1 MIKKLD
7 RKKIRQK
14 KHLRIRK
21 NIKGT
26 SEQPRLAVYRSAK
39 HIYAQLIDDV
49 NGKTLAAAS
58 SLEASLRPE
67 LKSGGDTKAAK
78 LVGETI
84 GKKALEKGIAGVV
97 FDRGGNIY
105 HGRIK
110 ALAEGA
116 REAGLKF

>member
-58 SLEASLRPE
+58 SLEATLRPE

-84 GKKALEKGIAGVV
+84 GKKALEKGITGVV